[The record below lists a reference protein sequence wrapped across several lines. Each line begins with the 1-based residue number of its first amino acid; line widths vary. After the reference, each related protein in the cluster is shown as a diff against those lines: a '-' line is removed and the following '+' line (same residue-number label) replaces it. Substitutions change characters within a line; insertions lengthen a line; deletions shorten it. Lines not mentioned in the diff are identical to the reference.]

1 MKRIVSL
8 LLMLTLF
15 AAPAFARPQQVR
27 LKTSQTKAR
36 EAEARSLGK
45 KLDLSKVDDPDARLI
60 LRALLNAVDVGYKE
74 PARGKR

>member
-1 MKRIVSL
+1 MNRIISL
-8 LLMLTLF
+8 FVVFTLC

-36 EAEARSLGK
+36 EAEARTLGR

-60 LRALLNAVDVGYKE
+60 FRALLNAVDVGYKE
-74 PARGKR
+74 PAKGKR